1 MTCSHAILPMNEA
14 YMPTENSN
22 AILYRIRV
30 AIPVYVYDTFDY
42 TVSAEQYAQAQ
53 IGARVA
59 ISFGRQ
65 NLVGI
70 ITEKVDPNE
79 AFTGQFKLKPITEL
93 LDQESILDQQVLTLL
108 TWSAQYYQFP
118 IGEVMQSALPTLLR
132 QGRALD
138 ILFHLWKIIPHNDPN
153 ALLKRSQKQYD
164 AYQVLK
170 LHPHGAT
177 ENILNLSGVETSTL
191 KALEKKGLVEC
202 CLEPHDFTPTP
213 VQLAQVPLTPNE
225 DQKKA
230 IQQILKAQ
238 HHYQAFLLDGL
249 TGSGKTEVYL
259 QVMHEVLKQGKQVLV
274 LVPEI
279 GLTPQTVARFKS
291 RFHCDVAL
299 LHSGLNDSKRL
310 QAWQHAQTGKASIII
325 GTRSAIYTPLP
336 HLGLIIL
343 DEEHDLSFKQQ
354 EGFRYHTRDVALYR
368 GHLQNCP
375 VILGSATPSIDS
387 YHLVESGKLHL
398 LELNQRAGIAVLP
411 KMYVVDLKV
420 AKKKHGLSQTLIEQI
435 KHTLERKEQVLIFLN
450 RRGYAPIL
458 MCESCGWQANC
469 PHCDAHFTLHSQP
482 YHHLHCHHCGTINRL
497 PDHCP
502 ACQKQSLKTIGAG
515 TAKLEEHLQELFPHH
530 EVIRVDRDSTSR
542 VGSWQKI
549 YDRIQQNKPSILLGT
564 QMLAKG
570 HHFPHVTLVAILDID
585 AGLLSV
591 DPRAPE
597 RTAQLIVQVAG
608 RAGRGEHKGSVYLQ
622 SLRPDHPMLTTLI
635 EHDYRTVAKQML
647 ADRKIALLPPY
658 RYAVLVRVE
667 SKDRD
672 YSQQFLADIAQELRT
687 IAGDLVD
694 IWGPIPA
701 PMERKAG
708 RYRAHMVILST
719 DRAKLHFY
727 LRQWWQQVVHLPRQH
742 LLRLSIDVDPQEFS

>member
-1 MTCSHAILPMNEA
+1 
-14 YMPTENSN
+14 MPNQNSS
-22 AILYRIRV
+22 AVVYRIRV
-30 AIPVYVYDTFDY
+30 AIPVYIYDTFDY
-42 TVSAEQYAQAQ
+42 TLSAEQYPQAQ
-53 IGARVA
+53 VGARVA
-59 ISFGRQ
+59 VSFGRQ
-65 NLVGI
+65 NLIGI
-70 ITEKVDPNE
+70 ITEKLDPNE
-79 AFTGQFKLKPITEL
+79 AFTGQFKLKAITEL
-93 LDQESILDQQVLTLL
+93 LDNEAILDQKVLTLL

-118 IGEVMQSALPTLLR
+118 IGEVIQSALPTLLR

-138 ILFHLWKIIPHNDPN
+138 ILFHQWKVIPHDDPN
-153 ALLKRSQKQYD
+153 GLLKRSQKQYD
-164 AYQVLK
+164 AYQILK
-170 LHPHGAT
+170 LHPHGTT
-177 ENILNLSGVETSTL
+177 ENILNLSGVETATL
-191 KALEKKGLVEC
+191 KALEKKGLVQC
-202 CLEPHDFTPTP
+202 QLEPHDFTPMP
-213 VQLAQVPLTPNE
+213 VQLAQMPLTANP
-225 DQKKA
+225 DQKQA
-230 IQQILKAQ
+230 IEQILKSL

-310 QAWQHAQTGKASIII
+310 QAWQHAQTGKASIVI

-343 DEEHDLSFKQQ
+343 DEEHDLSYKQQ
-354 EGFRYHTRDVALYR
+354 EGFRYHARDVALYR
-368 GHLQNCP
+368 GHLQQCP

-398 LELNQRAGIAVLP
+398 LELSQRAGVASLP
-411 KMYVVDLKV
+411 RMHVIDLKV
-420 AKKKHGLSQTLIEQI
+420 AKKQHGISQILIEQI
-435 KHTLERKEQVLIFLN
+435 RQTLERKEQVLIFLN
-450 RRGYAPIL
+450 RRGYAPVLI
-458 MCESCGWQANC
+458 CESCGWQANC
-469 PHCDAHFTLHSQP
+469 PHCDAHFTVHSQP
-482 YHHLHCHHCGTINRL
+482 YHYLHCHHCGTIQRL
-497 PDHCP
+497 PEHCP
-502 ACQKQSLKTIGAG
+502 ECQQHTLKSLGAG
-515 TAKLEEHLQELFPHH
+515 TAKVEEHLNELFPHH
-530 EVIRVDRDSTSR
+530 DVIRVDRDSTSR

-549 YDRIQQNKPSILLGT
+549 YDRIQQNKPTILLGT

-591 DPRAPE
+591 DIRAPE

-608 RAGRGEHKGSVYLQ
+608 RAGRGEHKGHVYLQ

-635 EHDYRTVAKQML
+635 EHDYRTVAKHML
-647 ADRKIALLPPY
+647 AERKIALLPPY

-667 SKDRD
+667 SKDRE
-672 YSQQFLADIAQELRT
+672 YSQQFLSEIAQQFR
-687 IAGDLVD
+687 AMAADSVD

-708 RYRAHMVILST
+708 RYRAHMVILSA

-742 LLRLSIDVDPQEFS
+742 QLRLSIDVDPQEFS

>member
-1 MTCSHAILPMNEA
+1 
-14 YMPTENSN
+14 MPNQNSS
-22 AILYRIRV
+22 AVVYRIRV
-30 AIPVYVYDTFDY
+30 AIPVYIYDTFDY
-42 TVSAEQYAQAQ
+42 TLSAEQYPQAQ
-53 IGARVA
+53 VGARVA
-59 ISFGRQ
+59 VSFGRQ
-65 NLVGI
+65 NLIGI
-70 ITEKVDPNE
+70 ITEKLDPNE
-79 AFTGQFKLKPITEL
+79 AFTGQFKLKAITEL
-93 LDQESILDQQVLTLL
+93 LDNEAILDQQVLTLL

-138 ILFHLWKIIPHNDPN
+138 ILFHQWKVIPHDDPN
-153 ALLKRSQKQYD
+153 GLLKRSQKQYD
-164 AYQVLK
+164 AYQILK
-170 LHPHGAT
+170 LHPHGTT
-177 ENILNLSGVETSTL
+177 ENILNLSGVETATL
-191 KALEKKGLVEC
+191 KALEKKGLVQC
-202 CLEPHDFTPTP
+202 QLEPHDFTPMP
-213 VQLAQVPLTPNE
+213 VQLAQMPLTANP
-225 DQKKA
+225 DQKQA
-230 IQQILKAQ
+230 IEQILKSL

-259 QVMHEVLKQGKQVLV
+259 QAMHEVLKQGKQVLV

-310 QAWQHAQTGKASIII
+310 QAWQHAQTGKASIVI

-343 DEEHDLSFKQQ
+343 DEEHDLSYKQQ
-354 EGFRYHTRDVALYR
+354 EGFRYHARDVALYR
-368 GHLQNCP
+368 GHLQQCP

-398 LELNQRAGIAVLP
+398 LELSQRAGVASLP
-411 KMYVVDLKV
+411 RMHVIDLKV
-420 AKKKHGLSQTLIEQI
+420 AKKQHGISQILIEQI
-435 KHTLERKEQVLIFLN
+435 RQTLERKEQVLIFLN
-450 RRGYAPIL
+450 RRGYAPVLI
-458 MCESCGWQANC
+458 CESCGWQANC
-469 PHCDAHFTLHSQP
+469 PHCDAHFTVHSQP
-482 YHHLHCHHCGTINRL
+482 YHYLHCHHCGTIQRL
-497 PDHCP
+497 PEHCP
-502 ACQKQSLKTIGAG
+502 ECQQHTLKSLGAG
-515 TAKLEEHLQELFPHH
+515 TAKVEEHLNELFPHH
-530 EVIRVDRDSTSR
+530 DVIRVDRDSTSR

-549 YDRIQQNKPSILLGT
+549 YDRIQQNKPTILLGT

-591 DPRAPE
+591 DIRAPE

-608 RAGRGEHKGSVYLQ
+608 RAGRGEHKGNVYLQ

-635 EHDYRTVAKQML
+635 EHDYRTVAKHML
-647 ADRKIALLPPY
+647 AERKIALLPPY

-667 SKDRD
+667 SKDRE
-672 YSQQFLADIAQELRT
+672 YSQQFLSEIAQQFRAMAT
-687 IAGDLVD
+687 DSVD

-708 RYRAHMVILST
+708 RYRAHMVILSA

-742 LLRLSIDVDPQEFS
+742 QLRLSIDVDPQEFS

>member
-1 MTCSHAILPMNEA
+1 
-14 YMPTENSN
+14 MPNQNSS
-22 AILYRIRV
+22 AVVYRIRV
-30 AIPVYVYDTFDY
+30 AIPVYIYDTFDY
-42 TVSAEQYAQAQ
+42 TLSAEQYPQAQ
-53 IGARVA
+53 VGARVA
-59 ISFGRQ
+59 VSFGRQ
-65 NLVGI
+65 NLIGI
-70 ITEKVDPNE
+70 ITEKLDPNE
-79 AFTGQFKLKPITEL
+79 AFTGQFKLKAITEL
-93 LDQESILDQQVLTLL
+93 LDNEAILDQKVLTLL

-138 ILFHLWKIIPHNDPN
+138 ILFHQWKVIPHDDPN
-153 ALLKRSQKQYD
+153 GLLKRSQKQYD
-164 AYQVLK
+164 AYQILK
-170 LHPHGAT
+170 LHPHGTT
-177 ENILNLSGVETSTL
+177 ENILNLSGVETATL
-191 KALEKKGLVEC
+191 KALEKKGLVQC
-202 CLEPHDFTPTP
+202 QLEPHDFTPMP
-213 VQLAQVPLTPNE
+213 VQLAQMPLTANP
-225 DQKKA
+225 DQKQA
-230 IQQILKAQ
+230 IEQILKSL

-259 QVMHEVLKQGKQVLV
+259 QVMYEVLKQGKQVLV

-310 QAWQHAQTGKASIII
+310 QAWQHAQTGKASIVI

-336 HLGLIIL
+336 RLGLIIL
-343 DEEHDLSFKQQ
+343 DEEHDLSYKQQ
-354 EGFRYHTRDVALYR
+354 EGFRYHARDVALYR
-368 GHLQNCP
+368 GHLQQCP

-398 LELNQRAGIAVLP
+398 LELNQRAGVASLP
-411 KMYVVDLKV
+411 KMHVIDLKV
-420 AKKKHGLSQTLIEQI
+420 AKKQHSISQPLIEQI
-435 KHTLERKEQVLIFLN
+435 RQTLERKEQVLIFLN
-450 RRGYAPIL
+450 RRGYAPVLI
-458 MCESCGWQANC
+458 CESCGWQANC

-482 YHHLHCHHCGTINRL
+482 YHYLHCHHCGTIQRL
-497 PDHCP
+497 PEHCP
-502 ACQKQSLKTIGAG
+502 ECQQHTLKSLGAG
-515 TAKLEEHLQELFPHH
+515 TAKVEEQLNELFPHH
-530 EVIRVDRDSTSR
+530 DVIRVDRDSTSR

-549 YDRIQQNKPSILLGT
+549 YDRIQQNKPTILLGT

-591 DPRAPE
+591 DIRAPE

-608 RAGRGEHKGSVYLQ
+608 RAGRGEHKGHVYLQ

-635 EHDYRTVAKQML
+635 EHDYRTVAKHML
-647 ADRKIALLPPY
+647 AERKIALLPPY
-658 RYAVLVRVE
+658 RYAALVRVE
-667 SKDRD
+667 SKDRE
-672 YSQQFLADIAQELRT
+672 YSQQFLSEIAQQFRVMAT
-687 IAGDLVD
+687 DSVD

-708 RYRAHMVILST
+708 RYRAHMVILSA

-742 LLRLSIDVDPQEFS
+742 QLRLSIDVDPQEFS

>member
-1 MTCSHAILPMNEA
+1 
-14 YMPTENSN
+14 MPNQNSS
-22 AILYRIRV
+22 AVVYRIRV
-30 AIPVYVYDTFDY
+30 AIPVYIYDTFDY
-42 TVSAEQYAQAQ
+42 TLSAEQYPQAQ
-53 IGARVA
+53 VGARVA
-59 ISFGRQ
+59 VSFGRQ
-65 NLVGI
+65 NLIGI
-70 ITEKVDPNE
+70 ITEKLDPNE
-79 AFTGQFKLKPITEL
+79 AFTGQFKLKAITEL
-93 LDQESILDQQVLTLL
+93 LDNEAILDQQVLTLL

-118 IGEVMQSALPTLLR
+118 IGEVIQSALPTLLR

-138 ILFHLWKIIPHNDPN
+138 ILFHQWKVIPHDDPN
-153 ALLKRSQKQYD
+153 GLLKRSQKQYD
-164 AYQVLK
+164 AYQILK
-170 LHPHGAT
+170 LHPHGTT
-177 ENILNLSGVETSTL
+177 ENILNLSGVETATL
-191 KALEKKGLVEC
+191 KALEKKGLVQC
-202 CLEPHDFTPTP
+202 QLEPHDFTPMP
-213 VQLAQVPLTPNE
+213 VQLAQMPLTANP
-225 DQKKA
+225 DQKQA
-230 IQQILKAQ
+230 IQQILKSL

-259 QVMHEVLKQGKQVLV
+259 QVMYEVLKQGKQVLV

-310 QAWQHAQTGKASIII
+310 QAWQHAQTGKASIVI

-343 DEEHDLSFKQQ
+343 DEEHDLSYKQQ
-354 EGFRYHTRDVALYR
+354 EGFRYHARDVALYR
-368 GHLQNCP
+368 GHLQQCP

-398 LELNQRAGIAVLP
+398 LELSQRAGVASLP
-411 KMYVVDLKV
+411 RMHVIDLKV
-420 AKKKHGLSQTLIEQI
+420 AKKQHGISQILIEQI
-435 KHTLERKEQVLIFLN
+435 RQTLERKEQVLIFLN
-450 RRGYAPIL
+450 RRGYAPVLI
-458 MCESCGWQANC
+458 CESCGWQANC
-469 PHCDAHFTLHSQP
+469 PHCDAHFTVHSQP
-482 YHHLHCHHCGTINRL
+482 YHYLHCHHCGTIQRL
-497 PDHCP
+497 PEHCP
-502 ACQKQSLKTIGAG
+502 ECQQHTLKSLGAG
-515 TAKLEEHLQELFPHH
+515 TAKVEEHLNELFPHH
-530 EVIRVDRDSTSR
+530 DVIRVDRDSTSR

-549 YDRIQQNKPSILLGT
+549 YDRIQQNKPTILLGT

-591 DPRAPE
+591 DIRAPE

-608 RAGRGEHKGSVYLQ
+608 RAGRGEHKGNVYLQ

-647 ADRKIALLPPY
+647 AERKIALLPPY
-658 RYAVLVRVE
+658 RYAALVRVE
-667 SKDRD
+667 SKDRE
-672 YSQQFLADIAQELRT
+672 YSQQFLSEIAQQFRAMAVD
-687 IAGDLVD
+687 IID

-708 RYRAHMVILST
+708 RYRAHMVILSA

-742 LLRLSIDVDPQEFS
+742 QLRLSIDVDPQEFS

>member
-1 MTCSHAILPMNEA
+1 
-14 YMPTENSN
+14 MPNQNSS
-22 AILYRIRV
+22 AVVYRIRV
-30 AIPVYVYDTFDY
+30 AIPVYIYDTFDY
-42 TVSAEQYAQAQ
+42 TLSAEQYPQAQ
-53 IGARVA
+53 VGARVA
-59 ISFGRQ
+59 VSFGRQ
-65 NLVGI
+65 NLIGI
-70 ITEKVDPNE
+70 ITEKLDPNE
-79 AFTGQFKLKPITEL
+79 AFTGQFKLKAITEL
-93 LDQESILDQQVLTLL
+93 LDNEAILDQKVLTLL

-118 IGEVMQSALPTLLR
+118 IGEVIQSALPTLLR

-138 ILFHLWKIIPHNDPN
+138 ILFHQWKVIPHDDPN
-153 ALLKRSQKQYD
+153 GLLKRSQKQYD
-164 AYQVLK
+164 AYQILK
-170 LHPHGAT
+170 LHPHGTT
-177 ENILNLSGVETSTL
+177 ENILNLSGVETATL
-191 KALEKKGLVEC
+191 KALEKKGLVQC
-202 CLEPHDFTPTP
+202 QLEPHDFTPMP
-213 VQLAQVPLTPNE
+213 VQLAQMPLTANP
-225 DQKKA
+225 DQKQA
-230 IQQILKAQ
+230 IEQILKSL

-259 QVMHEVLKQGKQVLV
+259 QDMYEVLKQGKQVLV

-310 QAWQHAQTGKASIII
+310 QAWQHAQTGKASIVI

-336 HLGLIIL
+336 RLGLIIL
-343 DEEHDLSFKQQ
+343 DEEHDLSYKQQ
-354 EGFRYHTRDVALYR
+354 EGFRYHARDVALYR
-368 GHLQNCP
+368 GHLQQCP

-398 LELNQRAGIAVLP
+398 LELNQRAGVASLP
-411 KMYVVDLKV
+411 RMHVIDLKV
-420 AKKKHGLSQTLIEQI
+420 AKKQHGISQILIEQI
-435 KHTLERKEQVLIFLN
+435 RQTLERKEQVLIFLN
-450 RRGYAPIL
+450 RRGYAPVLI
-458 MCESCGWQANC
+458 CESCGWQANC
-469 PHCDAHFTLHSQP
+469 PHCDAHFTVHSQP
-482 YHHLHCHHCGTINRL
+482 YHYLHCHHCGTINRL

-502 ACQKQSLKTIGAG
+502 ACQQHTLKSLGAG
-515 TAKLEEHLQELFPHH
+515 TAKVEEHLNELFPHH
-530 EVIRVDRDSTSR
+530 DVIRVDRDSTSR

-549 YDRIQQNKPSILLGT
+549 YDRIQQNKPTILLGT

-591 DPRAPE
+591 DIRAPE

-608 RAGRGEHKGSVYLQ
+608 RAGRGEHKGNVYLQ

-635 EHDYRTVAKQML
+635 EHDYRTVAKHML
-647 ADRKIALLPPY
+647 AERKIALLPPY
-658 RYAVLVRVE
+658 RYAALVRVE
-667 SKDRD
+667 SKDRE
-672 YSQQFLADIAQELRT
+672 YSQQFLSEIAQQFRVMAT
-687 IAGDLVD
+687 DSVD

-708 RYRAHMVILST
+708 RYRAHMVILSA

-742 LLRLSIDVDPQEFS
+742 QLRLSIDVDPQEFS

>member
-1 MTCSHAILPMNEA
+1 MNEA
-14 YMPTENSN
+14 YMLNQNST
-22 AILYRIRV
+22 ALLYRVRV
-30 AIPVYVYDTFDY
+30 ALPVFVYDSFDY
-42 TVSAEQYAQAQ
+42 TLSAEQYAQAQ
-53 IGARVA
+53 VGARVA
-59 ISFGRQ
+59 VSFGRQ

-70 ITEKVDPNE
+70 ITEKIDPNE
-79 AFTGQFKLKPITEL
+79 TFTGQFKLKSITEL
-93 LDQESILDQQVLTLL
+93 LDKEPILDSQLLRLL

-118 IGEVMQSALPTLLR
+118 IGEVMQTALPTLLR
-132 QGRALD
+132 QGRGLD
-138 ILFHLWKIIPHNDPN
+138 ILFQQWQIIAHDNPE
-153 ALLKRSQKQYD
+153 ALLKRSIKQFD

-177 ENILNLSGVETSTL
+177 ENVLNLSGVETATL
-191 KALEKKGLVEC
+191 RALEKKGLLEC
-202 CLEPHDFTPTP
+202 RLEQHDFSPST
-213 VQLAQVPLTPNE
+213 VQLAQVPLIPNP
-225 DQKKA
+225 DQKHA

-238 HHYQAFLLDGL
+238 QHYQAFLLDGL

-259 QVMHEVLKQGKQVLV
+259 QVMYEVLKQGKQVLV

-310 QAWQHAQTGKASIII
+310 QAWQHAQKGKASIII

-343 DEEHDLSFKQQ
+343 DEEHDLSYKQQ
-354 EGFRYHTRDVALYR
+354 EGFRYHARDIALYR
-368 GHLQNCP
+368 GHLHHCP
-375 VILGSATPSIDS
+375 VILGSATPSIES
-387 YHLVESGKLHL
+387 YHLVELGKLHL
-398 LELNQRAGIAVLP
+398 LELNQRAGAAVLP
-411 KMYVVDLKV
+411 KMQLIDLKI
-420 AKKKHGLSQTLIEQI
+420 AKKKHGMSQTLINHI

-458 MCESCGWQANC
+458 LCESCGWQADC
-469 PHCDAHFTLHSQP
+469 PHCDAHFTLHAQP
-482 YHHLHCHHCGTINRL
+482 YAHLHCHHCGSIHRL
-497 PDHCP
+497 PEQCP
-502 ACQKQSLKTIGAG
+502 ACQKPSLKTLGAG
-515 TAKLEEHLQELFPHH
+515 TAKLEEHLQELFPHFD
-530 EVIRVDRDSTSR
+530 VIRVDRDSTSR

-549 YDRIQQNKPSILLGT
+549 YDRIQQNKPNILLGT

-591 DPRAPE
+591 DIRAPE

-608 RAGRGEHKGSVYLQ
+608 RAGRGEHKGTVYLQ
-622 SLRPDHPMLTTLI
+622 SHRPEHPMLNTLI
-635 EHDYRTVAKQML
+635 NHDYRTVAKQML
-647 ADRKIALLPPY
+647 AERKIAMLPPY
-658 RYAVLVRVE
+658 RYTVLVRVD
-667 SKDRD
+667 SKDRS
-672 YSQQFLADIAQELRT
+672 YSQQFLADIAQQLRT
-687 IAGDLVD
+687 MAAETID

-708 RYRAHMVILST
+708 RYRAHMVILSS

-727 LRQWWQQVVHLPRQH
+727 LRQWWQHVLHLPRQH
-742 LLRLSIDVDPQEFS
+742 QLRLSIDVDPQEFS